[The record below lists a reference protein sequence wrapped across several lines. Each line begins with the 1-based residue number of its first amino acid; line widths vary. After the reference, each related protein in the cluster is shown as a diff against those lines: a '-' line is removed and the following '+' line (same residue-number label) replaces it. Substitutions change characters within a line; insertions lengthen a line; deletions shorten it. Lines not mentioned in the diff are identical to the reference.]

1 MDPRTFVA
9 MAPESGVL
17 LVASPSGVQR
27 NPHTPIEQLTAT
39 DAPWRWLHLDHNR
52 PATGQWLRGQQDL
65 PEDVADAM
73 LASHTRP
80 RCARWQGGLLFIGRG
95 VNLNDDAVPEDMVS
109 VRAWLRAD
117 RLVTVVLR
125 RVRAAEDVAS
135 ALESARQPVGV
146 QAPGELLLMILEN
159 LIDRMTPTVHETG
172 EQLDDILEAI
182 IDEDRKGDRRTLTRL
197 RLRIMTLRRYILP
210 LRDAIAELRMAPP
223 ELMPPHTSQ
232 AITELADRATRL
244 FEELESQNAR
254 GELAR
259 AELAGEESETL
270 NRRLYALAI
279 VTAIF
284 LPLSFLTGL
293 LGMNVAGIPFTTQ
306 PWAFLVWA
314 GVFAAVLTGQILLL
328 RRVRWL

>member
-1 MDPRTFVA
+1 

-17 LVASPSGVQR
+17 LAATPSGVQR
-27 NPHTPIEQLTAT
+27 QVDTPIDQIVGT
-39 DAPWRWLHLDHNR
+39 DAPWCWLHLDHNR
-52 PATGQWLRGQQDL
+52 AATRHWLRRQKDL

-80 RCARWQGGLLFIGRG
+80 RCSRWQGGLLFIGRG
-95 VNLNDDAVPEDMVS
+95 VNLNDDAMPEDMVS

-125 RVRAAEDVAS
+125 RVRAAEDVAG
-135 ALESARQPVGV
+135 ALESTEQPLTV
-146 QAPGELLLMILEN
+146 QAPGELLLMMLEN
-159 LIDRMTPTVHETG
+159 LIERMTPTVHDTG
-172 EQLDDILEAI
+172 EQLEDILEDI
-182 IDEDRKGDRRTLTRL
+182 IDEDKKGDRRTLTKL

-210 LRDAIAELRMAPP
+210 LRDAIAELRQAPP

-259 AELAGEESETL
+259 TELASEEAETL

-279 VTAIF
+279 ITAIF

-293 LGMNVAGIPFTTQ
+293 LGMNVAGIPLTSE
-306 PWAFLVWA
+306 PWSFWLWA
-314 GVFAAVLTGQILLL
+314 GVFATVLTGQIVLL
-328 RRVRWL
+328 RFVRWL